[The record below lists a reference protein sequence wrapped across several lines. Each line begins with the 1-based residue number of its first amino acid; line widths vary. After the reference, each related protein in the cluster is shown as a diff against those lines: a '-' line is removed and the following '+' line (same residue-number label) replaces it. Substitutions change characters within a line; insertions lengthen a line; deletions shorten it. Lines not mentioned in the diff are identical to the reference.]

1 MEQVFSK
8 VQNMPKRII
17 QRWLPDPATLKEHKH
32 LRLFGKL
39 LLDANLWHL
48 NRRSAAGAC
57 AVGLFMAWV
66 PLPCQMLLAAGGA
79 IACRAN
85 LPLSAALVWLSNPLT
100 MPPLFYGAYL
110 VGCQLLGQPSQH
122 IEITFTWAWLVSVF
136 ETVAPPL
143 LLGSLVLALLSALV
157 GYVLVRAGWRLSTVR
172 QWQKRK
178 VARPC

>member
-1 MEQVFSK
+1 
-8 VQNMPKRII
+8 MPKRLI

-48 NRRSAAGAC
+48 NRRSAAGAF

-79 IACRAN
+79 IACRVN
-85 LPLSAALVWLSNPLT
+85 LPLSVALVWLSNPFT

-110 VGCQLLGQPSQH
+110 VGCQLLGHPAQH
-122 IEITFTWAWLVSVF
+122 IDIQFTWEWLVSVF
-136 ETVAPPL
+136 ETLAPPL
-143 LLGSLVLALLSALV
+143 LLGSLVLALLSALM
-157 GYVLVRAGWRLSTVR
+157 GYAFIRTFWRINTVR

-178 VARPC
+178 EARAC